1 MTPDSIDSRFQLQ
14 WATHD
19 DFSDADDYYRG
30 PDLATYIS
38 GLANGNYY
46 FRLREVRSG
55 GPLSD
60 WSGPVKVIVEHHS
73 LHLAFTLFGI
83 GGLVFVL
90 TLLVVLR
97 GAARTSKELAE
108 IENLYIEERK

>member
-1 MTPDSIDSRFQLQ
+1 
-14 WATHD
+14 
-19 DFSDADDYYRG
+19 
-30 PDLATYIS
+30 
-38 GLANGNYY
+38 
-46 FRLREVRSG
+46 
-55 GPLSD
+55 
-60 WSGPVKVIVEHHS
+60 VKVIVEHHS